1 MKIAIRRKEPES
13 ILTMREKKV
22 LQLVGEANTNKEI
35 AAAMG
40 ISPATVKRHM
50 ENILRKLQL
59 KNRIEVALYSVG
71 LGNCPLAIRA
81 GSCPLIT
88 LATETESGGKN
99 MIKSV
104 AVAA

>member
-1 MKIAIRRKEPES
+1 MSVRRKEQEVL
-13 ILTMREKKV
+13 LTRREKRV
-22 LQLVGEANTNKEI
+22 LQLVGEAGTNKEI

-71 LGNCPLAIRA
+71 LGNCPLAIGV
-81 GSCPLIT
+81 GSCPLGAKAIRERE
-88 LATETESGGKN
+88 LA
-99 MIKSV
+99 
-104 AVAA
+104 A

>member
-1 MKIAIRRKEPES
+1 MKMAIRRKEPES

-35 AAAMG
+35 ATAMG
-40 ISPATVKRHM
+40 ISPATVKRHV

-71 LGNCPLAIRA
+71 LGNCPLAVRL
-81 GSCPLIT
+81 GDCPLESKAMRQRE
-88 LATETESGGKN
+88 LA
-99 MIKSV
+99 
-104 AVAA
+104 A